1 MKYLW
6 NYTKKYRRFYF
17 LAVAAMCVSIG
28 LDMMAPQI
36 IRMLIDDVITAGRM
50 ELFGGL
56 LLGLIGIGLGRAVF
70 QYVKEYTFDCI

>member
-56 LLGLIGIGLGRAVF
+56 VHPNLYPTQGCVATRYLVN
-70 QYVKEYTFDCI
+70 TH